1 MPKHQKRAVVFD
13 LDDTIG
19 HFEEVSMFLS
29 GLQFI
34 AGKEIKESFLFKL
47 LDLWPKFLRPGIFDI
62 LNLLKKEKKKNK
74 HLKVIIYTNNMGPRS
89 WTLLIKRY
97 LEKKINYRLFDKT
110 ITAYRPFS
118 KINCRTTHEKTFE
131 DFLKCSKLPH
141 HTQIFFLDDQY
152 HPRMHHSQIIYL
164 HLHPYD
170 YGIPYH
176 KMIHTFLASK
186 TGKIIPV
193 SEQDKFRHYMFNF
206 LNSGH
211 GKQKY
216 IVRHTHIQKKDR
228 IQTKIIKHHL
238 RRFLNIQKTRRRH
251 HTRRWH
257 ARRRKHR
264 TRKNH

>member
-1 MPKHQKRAVVFD
+1 MPKHQKKAVVFD

-34 AGKEIKESFLFKL
+34 AGKEIKETFLFAL
-47 LDLWPKFLRPGIFDI
+47 LDLWPRFLRPGIFDI
-62 LNLLKKEKKKNK
+62 LKLLKKEKKKNK

-97 LEKKINYRLFDKT
+97 LEKKINYRLFDKS

-118 KINCRTTHEKTFE
+118 RINCRTTHEKTRT
-131 DFLKCSKLPH
+131 DFLKCSKLPPN
-141 HTQIFFLDDQY
+141 TQILFLDDQY

-170 YGIPYH
+170 YGIPYR
-176 KMIHTFLASK
+176 KMIRTFLASK
-186 TGKIIPV
+186 AGNIIPAYDH
-193 SEQDKFRHYMFNF
+193 DKFRHYMFNF
-206 LNSGH
+206 LNSGR

-216 IVRHTHIQKKDR
+216 IVRRTRIQKKDR
-228 IQTKIIKHHL
+228 IQTRIIKQQL
-238 RRFLNIQKTRRRH
+238 RRFLNIRRTRRIHSRKHKTRKRI
-251 HTRRWH
+251 
-257 ARRRKHR
+257 K
-264 TRKNH
+264 